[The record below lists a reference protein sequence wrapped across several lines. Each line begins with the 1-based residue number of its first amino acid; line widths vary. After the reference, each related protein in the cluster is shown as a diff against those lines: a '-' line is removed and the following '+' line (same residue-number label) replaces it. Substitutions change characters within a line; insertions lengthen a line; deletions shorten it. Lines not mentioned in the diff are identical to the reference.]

1 MSGYLG
7 GQVASV
13 HWFRPNRTS
22 TCFGNSEHP
31 TEAGHALIAEAALRA
46 IGAPVPE
53 ASTWAMMLLGFAGL
67 SFAGYRTSRK
77 SATVAA

>member
-7 GQVASV
+7 PGSV
-13 HWFRPNRTS
+13 CSLVPAEQDQHLFWD
-22 TCFGNSEHP
+22 SEHP